1 LSSNSLSGQIP
12 PQLCNLTNLQE
23 LDLSSN
29 HLTGEIPSELNN
41 LHFLSAFN
49 ISHNNLEGPI
59 ADGCQ
64 LSTFSNSSFEGNQ
77 NLCGPILHPSCGAA
91 EAPLASKKD
100 IAEKSKFG
108 ITFGVTFGVVV
119 TELEDAAERRTHL
132 RLGVEVIV
140 LVSRSIRP

>member
-1 LSSNSLSGQIP
+1 
-12 PQLCNLTNLQE
+12 
-23 LDLSSN
+23 LSSN
-29 HLTGEIPSELNN
+29 HLTGAIPSELNN

-100 IAEKSKFG
+100 IAEKSSLG
-108 ITFGVTFGVVV
+108 
-119 TELEDAAERRTHL
+119 LHL
-132 RLGVEVIV
+132 V
-140 LVSRSIRP
+140 